1 MLQVCQFLQE
11 SLNSEDLKA
20 YATVLCEYC
29 PSTEYCGRVLE
40 QITSKLELQA
50 AAELIVEVITLDFF
64 PEINGTMKE
73 CLAQLT
79 RAKEQVEAILDDE
92 GYERK
97 SESGDIIESDEDSEG
112 NLR

>member
-1 MLQVCQFLQE
+1 MQE
-11 SLNSEDLKA
+11 SLTSEDLKA

-40 QITSKLELQA
+40 QITSKLEVQA
-50 AAELIVEVITLDFF
+50 AAEVIVDVITLDFF
-64 PEINGTMKE
+64 PEISGTMKE